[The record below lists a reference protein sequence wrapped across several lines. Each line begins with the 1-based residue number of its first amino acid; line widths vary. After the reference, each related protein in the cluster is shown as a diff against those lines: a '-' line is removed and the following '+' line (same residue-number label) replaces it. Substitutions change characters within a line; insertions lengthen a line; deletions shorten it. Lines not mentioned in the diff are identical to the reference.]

1 MKKVFLLAA
10 LVLATVAHAQEK
22 KEIEK
27 TGFSFGGLPIV
38 AFDQDKGLQLGAL
51 ANIYDFGQGGWY
63 PNPRQ
68 QMYLEA
74 SWFTKG
80 SQLYVLSYDNR
91 FLIPGVRFSFAAQ
104 FTNEKALDFYGFN
117 GYQSYYDADLDPAYY
132 RMSRMVPY
140 AKIDFT
146 GKIAEHFYWKFGY
159 HFKFFLID
167 NYDFSSKNLPAE
179 EIAKMG
185 GKTLFEWYKWMG
197 FINNKEET
205 GGMTSAWRAG
215 LMYDSRDVENAPT
228 RGLWAEA
235 FMEWA
240 PGWMGTQTRTKDK
253 NPYGRYYAVVRQY
266 FPILS
271 NGDLVFAY
279 RANVQGFIGEPGFY
293 VLPYESV
300 LGPGYDRDGFGGYRT
315 IRGLMRNRVQGKA
328 ICYFNTE
335 LRWKF
340 LHTKVLNQNLA
351 LGVNAFFDGGRV
363 LQNYRSVV
371 PSYPS
376 TSAALF
382 DHPGQLDKHG
392 DEKFHLAAGGG
403 LRIILNKN
411 FIIAVDYG
419 RALNKQDN
427 GKGGSLYINT
437 GYLF

>member
-10 LVLATVAHAQEK
+10 LVLATVAQAQEK
-22 KEIEK
+22 KEVEK

-38 AFDQDKGLQLGAL
+38 AFDQDKGFQLGAL

-117 GYQSYYDADLDPAYY
+117 GYESYYDASLPTAYY
-132 RMSRMVPY
+132 RMGRKVPY
-140 AKIDFT
+140 GKIDFT

-159 HFKFFLID
+159 HFKYFILNNFESETLKD
-167 NYDFSSKNLPAE
+167 LPYQ
-179 EIAKMG
+179 
-185 GKTLFEWYKWMG
+185 KTLFEWYKDLG
-197 FINNKEET
+197 FIDADEYN
-205 GGMTSAWRAG
+205 GGLTSAWRAG

-240 PGWMGTQTRTKDK
+240 PKWMGTNK
-253 NPYGRYYAVVRQY
+253 PYGRYYAVVRQY
-266 FPILS
+266 FPIIS

-279 RANVQGFIGEPGFY
+279 RANVQGFIGDPAFY

-315 IRGLMRNRVQGKA
+315 IRGLMRNRVQGQA

-340 LHTKVLNQNLA
+340 LHTKVFNQNLA

-363 LQNYRSVV
+363 LKNYHTTIPAFLS
-371 PSYPS
+371 S
-376 TSAALF
+376 TQYELGP
-382 DHPGQLDKHG
+382 DQLTKWNP
-392 DEKFHLAAGGG
+392 EKFHLAAGGG